1 MRTLPEYSFPLWGQI
16 MNCIKSALLNCPAL
30 LLSFLS
36 LNSTL
41 LSSGLQGTQESKAG
55 EASIELRLSV
65 QKKVIRPGGSLEVRV
80 EIWNTGS
87 RDIFVG
93 QNLDRWG
100 SISELSLRL
109 EGGIEPTG
117 PGRASAGD
125 SLHDPNFVNVLT
137 RYWLPLPPGHFY
149 GRVVKMYPDSF
160 PKLDK
165 RGRYRLKAE
174 YSCIGFPT
182 GGINGRGMNGFELDP
197 EQSAKL
203 PSKAWKGKI
212 ESNSVLI
219 VVAGTREE

>member
-1 MRTLPEYSFPLWGQI
+1 MS
-16 MNCIKSALLNCPAL
+16 CIKSTLYNRAAL
-30 LLSFLS
+30 LLSFFF
-36 LNSTL
+36 LNSTF

-55 EASIELRLSV
+55 DASIELKLSV

-93 QNLDRWG
+93 QNLDSPG

-109 EGGIEPTG
+109 EGGVEPSGETAG
-117 PGRASAGD
+117 VAGD
-125 SLHDPNFVNVLT
+125 SLRDPDFVRVLSK
-137 RYWLPLPPGHFY
+137 YWIPLPPGHFY

-165 RGRYRLKAE
+165 RGRYRLRAE

-182 GGINGRGMNGFELDP
+182 SGGINGLELDP
-197 EQSAKL
+197 EQSARL
-203 PSKAWKGKI
+203 PFKAWKGKI
-212 ESNSVLI
+212 ESNSVWI
-219 VVAGTREE
+219 EVSGTRKE

>member
-1 MRTLPEYSFPLWGQI
+1 LWGKI
-16 MNCIKSALLNCPAL
+16 MNWIKSAVLTCPAL
-30 LLSFLS
+30 LLSFLF

-87 RDIFVG
+87 RDIFIG

-100 SISELSLRL
+100 SISELSLHL
-109 EGGIEPTG
+109 EGGVEPHGETAG
-117 PGRASAGD
+117 VAGD
-125 SLHDPNFVNVLT
+125 SLNDPNFASVLT
-137 RYWLPLPPGHFY
+137 KYWLPLPPGHFY

-182 GGINGRGMNGFELDP
+182 EGINGRGMNGRELDP

-203 PSKAWKGKI
+203 PFKAWKGKI
-212 ESNSVLI
+212 ESNSVPI